1 METLLTLTTEE
12 ISCKRVDCSADRN
25 SCDSQESVSD
35 EFRKN
40 SINSIMILRQ
50 IIMFNI
56 IKERRMKT
64 FMKMGLLAVLMISM
78 SWKGSLIV
86 NPENSSGAQLLA
98 SGKEEKKK
106 EGKEKKE
113 EKKKEEKKEKK
124 KGK

>member
-1 METLLTLTTEE
+1 
-12 ISCKRVDCSADRN
+12 
-25 SCDSQESVSD
+25 
-35 EFRKN
+35 
-40 SINSIMILRQ
+40 
-50 IIMFNI
+50 MFNI

-98 SGKEEKKK
+98 SGKEEKK
-106 EGKEKKE
+106 E